1 MASDALVHA
10 CQNMSVATEMFLR
23 IQRNSSREIS
33 CTFQLGFKNR
43 RGNNYHINHAQYTFR
58 ILLICIQKKIDLLQ
72 GYLQKTREDDLF
84 TTNDSKVIF
93 GNIEQLYTF
102 HKEFVEDLQCCIDHS
117 AMENSC
123 VGATFLKHVN
133 FFVRFPFL
141 VTS

>member
-1 MASDALVHA
+1 
-10 CQNMSVATEMFLR
+10 MSVATEMFLR
-23 IQRNSSREIS
+23 IQKNGSREIS

-43 RGNNYHINHAQYTFR
+43 RSNNYHINHAQYTFR
-58 ILLICIQKKIDLLQ
+58 ILLSVWHLLICIRKKLLQ

-141 VTS
+141 VSS